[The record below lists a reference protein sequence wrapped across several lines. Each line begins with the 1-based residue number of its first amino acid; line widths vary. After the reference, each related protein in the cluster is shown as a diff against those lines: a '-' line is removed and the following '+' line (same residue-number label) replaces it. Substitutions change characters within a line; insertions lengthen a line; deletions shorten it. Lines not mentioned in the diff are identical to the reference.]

1 MKKVVVDTNVIAA
14 AIWTQKKNTL
24 NTIIFDKVIK
34 NEILNYACNQIYGEV
49 VNIFNNDP
57 KLKTTNKQY
66 FYAKFDSFIQSSL
79 LIKQPKLEKKREE
92 CGKLLEGI
100 TSEDRDIVLTCLV
113 SGANYLITWD
123 EKLLN
128 AISGN
133 PGFNNLKAL
142 KPQDF
147 VKLP

>member
-14 AIWTQKKNTL
+14 TIWNQKENTF

-66 FYAKFDSFIQSSL
+66 FHAKFDSFIQSSL

-92 CGKLLEGI
+92 
-100 TSEDRDIVLTCLV
+100 
-113 SGANYLITWD
+113 
-123 EKLLN
+123 
-128 AISGN
+128 
-133 PGFNNLKAL
+133 
-142 KPQDF
+142 
-147 VKLP
+147 